1 MDMNKQIEKL
11 DQMFKKL
18 ESLDPKN
25 ELGAARIKLL
35 RSTLL
40 FIKAISESDMDH
52 KLYIPVL
59 IGFMETYTSLV
70 SIAYKEDNISK
81 TEMDL
86 NMEMLD
92 IVNINQVGE
101 A

>member
-1 MDMNKQIEKL
+1 MKDPLKKL
-11 DQMFKKL
+11 NAMFDTL
-18 ESLDPKN
+18 ESLDPRDD
-25 ELGAARIKLL
+25 LGAARIKLL

-40 FIKAISESDMDH
+40 FIKAIGESDMDH

-70 SIAYKEDNISK
+70 AHAYKSNGISK
-81 TEMDL
+81 SEANLNAEMIEL
-86 NMEMLD
+86 INNP
-92 IVNINQVGE
+92 NIVGE